1 MSIIVTSTTITGSW
15 RTSNSQIQPSAPLLV
30 AQTSQ
35 RQMPKL
41 ASLPARQILVNG
53 STITQSSTW
62 NLRSHLWLLLYFYIQ
77 QVTEPVN
84 SPYSF
89 FYPPLLFLP
98 PTQCQSYFESAS
110 EVAQSFATLW
120 TVAYNAPPS
129 VGFSRQ
135 EYWSGLPFPSP
146 EDLPN
151 PGIEPGSPT
160 L

>member
-1 MSIIVTSTTITGSW
+1 MSIIATSTTITGSW
-15 RTSNSQIQPSAPLLV
+15 RTSNSQIQLSAALPV
-30 AQTSQ
+30 PQTSQ

-41 ASLPARQILVNG
+41 ASLPVRQILGNG

-84 SPYSF
+84 YPYSF

-98 PTQCQSYFESAS
+98 PTQCQSYFESQS
-110 EVAQSFATLW
+110 DVAQSFATPW
-120 TVAYNAPPS
+120 TVGYNAPPS
-129 VGFSRQ
+129 VGFSSQ